1 MQQER
6 DTTLD
11 SVRIDQWLAE
21 DLGPGD
27 ITTRATLGA
36 DRAVQASWI
45 AKADGIV
52 AGLAIGSVAARGRRA
67 GGHCEYLLAGC
78 TEITRPDVNGFIRRR
93 ILFCCEKLRPE
104 QKRRPR
110 GPAFSVKSITVTG
123 WSRSSSFRCTRASP
137 RGPAPNNRSTHG
149 PRHHCPS

>member
-11 SVRIDQWLAE
+11 SVRIDQGLAE

-52 AGLAIGSVAARGRRA
+52 AVSGGVADDLAATLGLPRETIEVI
-67 GGHCEYLLAGC
+67 YN
-78 TEITRPDVNGFIRRR
+78 PVV
-93 ILFCCEKLRPE
+93 ILSCRV
-104 QKRRPR
+104 R
-110 GPAFSVKSITVTG
+110 
-123 WSRSSSFRCTRASP
+123 
-137 RGPAPNNRSTHG
+137 
-149 PRHHCPS
+149 